1 MISEEKTQTQSAW
14 DEHLEKLRNMS
25 PQQKEEYLA
34 RKFEDGQRQAR
45 AILGKQAEPSM
56 TREELREM
64 LGKKYP
70 GLTLSDQIIRDR
82 KSGF

>member
-56 TREELREM
+56 TREEAQRNARQEVSRVDAER
-64 LGKKYP
+64 
-70 GLTLSDQIIRDR
+70 SDYQ
-82 KSGF
+82 G

>member
-1 MISEEKTQTQSAW
+1 MGEEKQKYTSEW
-14 DEHLEKLRNMS
+14 LEKLRNLS
-25 PQQKEEYLA
+25 PQEKEEYLA
-34 RKFEDGQRQAR
+34 RKFEEGRRQAR
-45 AILGKQAEPSM
+45 AILGKQAEPTM

-82 KSGF
+82 KARF